1 MSVYSC
7 ISIYFYILHI
17 HVCIHT
23 ASWFVQI
30 LSLILPYKYRHISEY
45 CSYWIWQDI
54 YISVPIVIVRISAVL
69 HQALIQPPVW
79 SIFQLRFGCSFPGVQ
94 YTMTTE
100 TLVSKA
106 QKKPGWP
113 KDRSGRGHIRAP
125 AWSDHSHSSRHNPL
139 FTATVYTGLRGRRVD
154 INPDVYTH
162 TITTKPS
169 LRLPFLQMHNWMRSF
184 HCSLWGS
191 LCMLSCILHQK

>member
-100 TLVSKA
+100 TLVSKE
-106 QKKPGWP
+106 QKNQADLKTGPAGVTLGLLLDLTTVIHLDTTRCLRQPYTPVCGVGGW
-113 KDRSGRGHIRAP
+113 I
-125 AWSDHSHSSRHNPL
+125 
-139 FTATVYTGLRGRRVD
+139 
-154 INPDVYTH
+154 
-162 TITTKPS
+162 
-169 LRLPFLQMHNWMRSF
+169 
-184 HCSLWGS
+184 
-191 LCMLSCILHQK
+191 